1 MAEED
6 IDRGT
11 KGILSKEKRYSIF
24 SLARNTLNY
33 HQNWKRAWRAQNQKK
48 VMT

>member
-1 MAEED
+1 MAKEN

-33 HQNWKRAWRAQNQKK
+33 HQNWKIIKHIL
-48 VMT
+48 TSIGSE

>member
-1 MAEED
+1 MAKEN

-33 HQNWKRAWRAQNQKK
+33 HQNWKRAWRVSYFKRK
-48 VMT
+48 L

>member
-1 MAEED
+1 MAKEN

-33 HQNWKRAWRAQNQKK
+33 HQNWKRAWRSP
-48 VMT
+48 